1 MGAGLPYKYMEG
13 RQAGP
18 PRAAK
23 WFLTLFLL
31 HTEWRAELSARC
43 RHDARDPFV
52 TRVLPAIKVTWF
64 SPTTRLLFIT

>member
-23 WFLTLFLL
+23 WN
-31 HTEWRAELSARC
+31 TEWRAELSARC